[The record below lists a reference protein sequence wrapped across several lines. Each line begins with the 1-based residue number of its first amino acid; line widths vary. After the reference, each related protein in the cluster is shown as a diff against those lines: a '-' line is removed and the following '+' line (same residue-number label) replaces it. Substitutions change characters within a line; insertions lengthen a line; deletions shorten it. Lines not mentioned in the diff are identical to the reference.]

1 MDDYFVAM
9 SVNPTRYVAHC
20 WGCSRL
26 ERVHCRYY
34 LGEFASERRAI
45 MKTFEHF
52 PEAKI
57 CPICMHKPAEPLIVI
72 E

>member
-9 SVNPTRYVAHC
+9 SVNPTHYVAHC

-26 ERVHCRYY
+26 EREHYRHY
-34 LGEFASERRAI
+34 LGEFASEKLAI
-45 MKTFEHF
+45 MKTLEHF

-57 CPICMHKPAEPLIVI
+57 CAICMDKPLEPLIVI